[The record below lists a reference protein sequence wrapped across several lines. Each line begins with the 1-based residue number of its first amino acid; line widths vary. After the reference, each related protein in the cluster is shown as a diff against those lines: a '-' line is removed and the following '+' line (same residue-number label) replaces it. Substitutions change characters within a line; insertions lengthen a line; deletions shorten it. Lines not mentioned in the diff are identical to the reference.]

1 MISEDSHRL
10 TRVPSGVKG
19 LDDILGGGF
28 FSGGLY
34 IIEGPPGVGKTIL
47 GNQICFNHASS
58 GRKVLY
64 VTLIAE
70 TVARMMLNINTLG
83 FFNESE
89 VGENIIYVSGF
100 SALKT
105 KGLNGLLHLLRG
117 EVASRKTSTL
127 VVDGFASA
135 SDHAQSPEELKLF
148 VQQLQTQADA
158 ADCSVFLLTNPS
170 GNAPSPEETMV
181 DGIINLKATIHEW
194 RSLRE
199 LCVRKFRGSSYIQG
213 VHSYEISEDGFTVY
227 PRLEATLNR
236 PGADFDGELW
246 RLSSGNSRLD
256 EMLGG
261 GFPAHSSTMLIGPS
275 GTGKTTLGLQFLS
288 LSTADE
294 PGLLLGFYETP
305 SRIRLKAKAHCPALE
320 ERLDAGHVQ
329 ILWQAPTD
337 HFLDQLADRMLR
349 DIKRRKVKRLLIDGL
364 GGFKKALRSRPIEPF
379 FSALVHELRSNGV
392 TTICTAEV
400 MEIVGPTITVPLQG
414 LSDVTDNH
422 IVLRFVESGAS
433 LYRMLSIL
441 KVRDSAFD
449 SDLRHLSFS
458 EHGIELA
465 EDSTSAKAIL
475 PRLSTQSEPTVSQNK
490 R

>member
-1 MISEDSHRL
+1 MSSKRYHQL

-19 LDDILGGGF
+19 LDEILQGGF
-28 FSGGLY
+28 FGGGLY

-47 GNQICFNHASS
+47 GNQICFNQASA

-70 TVARMMLNINTLG
+70 TVGRMLLNIRNLT
-83 FFNESE
+83 FFNENKIGDGI
-89 VGENIIYVSGF
+89 VYVSGF
-100 SALKT
+100 SPLKE
-105 KGLNGLLHLLRG
+105 KGLNGLLHLLRK
-117 EVASRKTSTL
+117 EVASRRATTL
-127 VVDGFASA
+127 IVDGFASA
-135 SDHAQSPEELKLF
+135 SDHARSHEELKLF

-158 ADCSVFLLTNPS
+158 ADCTVFLLANP
-170 GNAPSPEETMV
+170 AEHTPSSEETMV
-181 DGIINLKATIHEW
+181 DGIINLRTTIHEW
-194 RSLRE
+194 RSARE
-199 LCVRKFRGSSYIQG
+199 LCVRKFRGSSYLQG
-213 VHSYEISEDGFTVY
+213 VHSYEISEDGISVY
-227 PRLEATLNR
+227 PRLETLISPDIDDN
-236 PGADFDGELW
+236 GELQ
-246 RLSSGNSRLD
+246 RVSSGNSSLD

-261 GFPAHSSTMLIGPS
+261 GFPSRSATMLIGPS

-305 SRIRLKAKAHCPALE
+305 ARIYLKAKAICPAMTKQ
-320 ERLDAGHVQ
+320 LDAGHVQ

-337 HFLDQLADRMLR
+337 QFLDELADRMLR

-379 FSALVHELRSNGV
+379 FSALVHELRAHGV

-433 LYRMLSIL
+433 LYRIVSVL

-449 SDLRHLSFS
+449 SDLRQLSFS
-458 EHGIELA
+458 ASGIELA
-465 EDSTSAKAIL
+465 ESSASAKSIL
-475 PRLSTQSEPTVSQNK
+475 PRWSPKTEQTMTEK
-490 R
+490 